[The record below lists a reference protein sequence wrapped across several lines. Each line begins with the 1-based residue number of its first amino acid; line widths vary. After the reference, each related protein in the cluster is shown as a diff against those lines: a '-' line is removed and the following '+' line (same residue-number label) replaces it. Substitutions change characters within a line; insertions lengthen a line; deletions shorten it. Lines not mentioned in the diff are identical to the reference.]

1 MIGRTL
7 SHYRIVA
14 QLGRGGMGEVYLA
27 EDTQLGR
34 KVAIKVLPPELAKS
48 RERLERLEREARA
61 VAALNHPNIVTLY
74 SVEEAEGVRF
84 LTMEYVEGRTLTESM
99 PAGGLP
105 PKAFFGVAVPL
116 AEALAAAHEK
126 GVIHR
131 DLKPGNVMLTPEGRV
146 KVLDFGLAKLT
157 QAEGASASQ
166 LTTEAVTGEGRVVG
180 TVPYMSPEQIEG
192 RPLDHRSDIFSL
204 GVVLYELAT
213 GRRPFA
219 GDSSPALISSILRDT
234 PPPVSGARPDL
245 PEPLGG
251 ILSRCLD
258 KDPRQRYQSAL
269 DVRHAL
275 EDLVRP
281 REVSSAATS
290 AQVPVAPRRSGAPRA
305 WLAGAAGVVVVAAVL
320 VAANVGGLR
329 DRLFGTG
336 RAPTVRSLA
345 VLPFENRMGDRSQDY
360 FVEGIHEALII
371 ELSQIGSLQVKA
383 RPAVMRYQKIEKPL
397 SEIARELNVDAL
409 VTGSVLRAG
418 ESVQVTAELVEGSTE
433 ANLWANRYSRDL
445 RNLASLSSEVTRDIA
460 GGIRIALTP
469 EQRARL
475 GRTREVNPEAYE
487 TYLKARYLM
496 NQFTPVSRAKALE
509 LFQRAIDLDPTF
521 ASAYAGLATVQGLA
535 NILGGGRPRANAAPV
550 LAAARRALELDPNQG
565 EAHAI
570 LGTHYLYAEWDW
582 NAAETELRR
591 ALDLNPGNAFVY
603 HPYGDY
609 LLVKGRLEESLD
621 YVRRGKDIDPLS
633 PLIVLPVAG
642 HLAFLGRYDEAIQEA
657 RKFLEIQP
665 NAPWAQ
671 GTIENALWYKGEEE
685 KSFHMM
691 RAETEDKDL
700 IALLDRGHAKG
711 GPRGAMRALADSL
724 VAQSRSRYVG
734 PLGIAAAYA
743 EARQTEQ
750 AFQWLEKAYEER
762 TPFLLHLRADPQ
774 FTSLR
779 SDPRFADLV
788 RRIGFPQ

>member
-1 MIGRTL
+1 
-7 SHYRIVA
+7 
-14 QLGRGGMGEVYLA
+14 MGEVYLA

-34 KVAIKVLPPELAKS
+34 KVALKVLPPELTRD

-61 VAALNHPNIVTLY
+61 VAALNHPNIVTLH
-74 SVEEAEGVRF
+74 SVEEADGVRF
-84 LTMEYVEGRTLTESM
+84 LTMEYVEGRTLAESL

-105 PKAFFGVAVPL
+105 TKRFFEVAVPL

-131 DLKPGNVMLTPEGRV
+131 DLKPGNVMVTPEGRV

-157 QAEGASASQ
+157 QAEGTAASQ
-166 LTTEAVTGEGRVVG
+166 LSTEAVTGEGRVAG

-192 RPLDHRSDIFSL
+192 RPIDHRSDIFSL
-204 GVVLYELAT
+204 GVVLYEMAT
-213 GRRPFA
+213 GRRPFT
-219 GDSSPALISSILRDT
+219 GDSSPALISSILRDA
-234 PPPVSGARPDL
+234 PLPVSGSRPDL

-251 ILSRCLD
+251 VLSRCLD

-281 REVSSAATS
+281 REGTSAVTS
-290 AQVPVAPRRSGAPRA
+290 AQVPVVPRRSGARRV
-305 WLAGAAGVVVVAAVL
+305 WLVSAAGIVLVAAVL
-320 VAANVGGLR
+320 LAVNVGGLR
-329 DRLFGTG
+329 DRLLGAR

-345 VLPFENRMGDRSQDY
+345 VLPFENRMGDASQDY

-371 ELSQIGSLQVKA
+371 ELSQIGSLKVKA
-383 RPAVMRYQKIEKPL
+383 RPVVMRYRKTDKPL
-397 SEIARELNVDAL
+397 SEIARELGVDAL

-418 ESVQVTAELVEGSTE
+418 DSAQVTAELVDGASE
-433 ANLWANRYSRDL
+433 ANLWASRYSRDL

-469 EQRARL
+469 EQRERL
-475 GRTREVNPEAYE
+475 ARTRTVNPEAYE
-487 TYLKARYLM
+487 TYLKARYLL
-496 NQFTPVSRAKALE
+496 NQFTPGSTGSSTKAVE
-509 LFQRAIDLDPTF
+509 LFRRAIDLDPTF
-521 ASAYAGLATVQGLA
+521 ASAYAGLATVQAVATL
-535 NILGGGRPRANAAPV
+535 LGGGRPRSNAGPV

-570 LGTHYLYAEWDW
+570 LGSHHLYSEWDW
-582 NAAETELRR
+582 NAAESELRR
-591 ALDLNPGNAFVY
+591 ALELNPGNALIY
-603 HPYGDY
+603 HPYADY

-621 YVRRGKDIDPLS
+621 YTRRGKDIDPLS

-642 HLAFLGRYDEAIQEA
+642 HLSFLGRYDEGIQEA

-665 NAPWAQ
+665 NSPWAGSFIQ
-671 GTIENALWYKGEEE
+671 GALWHKGEEE
-685 KSFHMM
+685 KSFQMM
-691 RAETEDKDL
+691 RAGTGDKDL
-700 IALLDRGHAKG
+700 RALLDRGHTTG
-711 GPRGAMRALADSL
+711 GPRGAMRALADML
-724 VAQSRSRYVG
+724 VARSESQYVSPLTIARYYAVG
-734 PLGIAAAYA
+734 GQADP
-743 EARQTEQ
+743 
-750 AFQWLEKAYEER
+750 AFQWLDKAYEER
-762 TPFLLHLRADPQ
+762 VPFLLHLRADPD
-774 FTSLR
+774 FKPLR